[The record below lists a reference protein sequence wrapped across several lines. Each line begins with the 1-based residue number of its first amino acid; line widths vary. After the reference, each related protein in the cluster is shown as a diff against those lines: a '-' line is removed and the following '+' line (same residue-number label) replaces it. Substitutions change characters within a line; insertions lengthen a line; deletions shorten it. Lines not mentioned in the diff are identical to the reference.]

1 MEKTIVIV
9 GASIAGINVMNTL
22 VKNEYPGN
30 IILIDKKETF
40 PYNPYRLSKD
50 WMLDLEKTTPPL
62 LKKAVYYQN
71 HNIDLKLNT
80 EVVSF
85 DPNQKRIITDKDEE
99 INYDILVL
107 ATGSKLNTLSETASN
122 LLYLRTFT
130 QAMEIKNQ
138 VKTAHNITIIGAGFI
153 GLELASTFTQL
164 GKQVTVIF
172 REKLPLER
180 IVGTDVANY
189 VVKMHQDQGV
199 TFVAE
204 DSIKTYQKEGNTI
217 KSVITENGKEFN
229 TDLVIAAIGVKPNIS
244 LDNKELN
251 KKEAIVVDKY
261 HRTSIPDVYAAG
273 DNTLFPYQGG
283 LIRIDHWEAAYNAG
297 INVAEN
303 IISNNKDPYD
313 VIPYFWTDQYDQTF
327 EYLGHAKNWDKTFIR
342 GSLKEKQFAV
352 AYLDSD
358 NYPLGIIFANNFEK
372 REDVEKLLDKNTP
385 LDENKFIDVSIPLNE
400 I

>member
-22 VKNEYPGN
+22 VKNEYPGK

-50 WMLDLEKTTPPL
+50 WMLDLKKTTPPL

-80 EVVSF
+80 QVVSF

-99 INYDILVL
+99 IDYDILVL

-122 LLYLRTFT
+122 LLYLRTFA

-138 VKTAHNITIIGAGFI
+138 VKTAQNITIIGAGFI

-164 GKQVTVIF
+164 GKEVTVIF

-180 IVGTDVANY
+180 VVGTDVANY
-189 VVKMHQDQGV
+189 IVKMHQDHGV
-199 TFVAE
+199 KFIAE

-251 KKEAIVVDKY
+251 KKEAIVVDEY
-261 HRTSIPDVYAAG
+261 HRTSLPEVYAAG
-273 DNTLFPYQGG
+273 DNTLFPYQGE

-303 IISNNKDPYD
+303 IISNNKNPYN
-313 VIPYFWTDQYDQTF
+313 VIPYFWTDQYDQTL
-327 EYLGHAKNWDKTFIR
+327 EYVGYARNFSHAYSRKSDDPRKF
-342 GSLKEKQFAV
+342 LV
-352 AYLDSD
+352 AYTDENQKL
-358 NYPLGIIFANNFEK
+358 LAVLFANHAEK
-372 REDVEKLLDKNTP
+372 RSEVENFLSQTETLIPENFIDFNKKLL
-385 LDENKFIDVSIPLNE
+385 
-400 I
+400 

>member
-313 VIPYFWTDQYDQTF
+313 VIPYFWTDQYDQTL
-327 EYLGHAKNWDKTFIR
+327 ECVGHARNFSYAYLRKSDDPRKFI
-342 GSLKEKQFAV
+342 V
-352 AYLDSD
+352 AYTDENQRL
-358 NYPLGIIFANNFEK
+358 LAVLFANHAEK
-372 REDVEKLLDKNTP
+372 RSDVENFLSQTETLIPENFIDSNKKLL
-385 LDENKFIDVSIPLNE
+385 
-400 I
+400 